1 MYIICLSHFLLA
13 FFHPTWRLPPTVI
26 YLVIY
31 INLSIYLFHC
41 LPPFLSPFRGR
52 GRAGSDSREIRKGS
66 VRGGMNEVRGDG
78 GGYPRDENR
87 PREGGEL
94 DAYDSPM
101 LLTESSMPI
110 SASTKSI
117 SESFK
122 SARAESLMLASEGA
136 PGMSLAVSAAA
147 ATRTSRGGGAPGRRG
162 AAPAHAEAAGPITG
176 LNSGRQAAES

>member
-1 MYIICLSHFLLA
+1 
-13 FFHPTWRLPPTVI
+13 
-26 YLVIY
+26 
-31 INLSIYLFHC
+31 
-41 LPPFLSPFRGR
+41 
-52 GRAGSDSREIRKGS
+52 
-66 VRGGMNEVRGDG
+66 
-78 GGYPRDENR
+78 
-87 PREGGEL
+87 
-94 DAYDSPM
+94 M

>member
-1 MYIICLSHFLLA
+1 
-13 FFHPTWRLPPTVI
+13 
-26 YLVIY
+26 
-31 INLSIYLFHC
+31 
-41 LPPFLSPFRGR
+41 
-52 GRAGSDSREIRKGS
+52 
-66 VRGGMNEVRGDG
+66 MNEVRGDG